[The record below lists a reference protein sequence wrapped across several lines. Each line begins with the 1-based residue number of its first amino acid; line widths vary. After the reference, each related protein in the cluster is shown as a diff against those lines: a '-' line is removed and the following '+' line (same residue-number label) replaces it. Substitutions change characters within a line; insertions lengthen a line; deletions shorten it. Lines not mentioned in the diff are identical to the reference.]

1 MFMGVFES
9 MCVCECVCASAWV
22 CASARVQVRVCEC
35 VGVCKCACPS
45 ARARKVGFNTK
56 RLTTGSICQVSTMSF
71 VLLRKCWP
79 AILNLNSLASKND
92 FFSWLA
98 QKDMLKRFGR

>member
-1 MFMGVFES
+1 MCSWACVRACVCVS
-9 MCVCECVCASAWV
+9 MCVCECICSWACSSA
-22 CASARVQVRVCEC
+22 CREC
-35 VGVCKCACPS
+35 VCVS
-45 ARARKVGFNTK
+45 ARARKIGFNTK
-56 RLTTGSICQVSTMSF
+56 LLTTGSICQVSTMSF

-98 QKDMLKRFGR
+98 QKDLLKRLGR

>member
-1 MFMGVFES
+1 MCSWACLRACVCES
-9 MCVCECVCASAWV
+9 MCVCEHVCV
-22 CASARVQVRVCEC
+22 RVHVCEC
-35 VGVCKCACPS
+35 VGVCKCVCAS
-45 ARARKVGFNTK
+45 ARARKIGFNTK
-56 RLTTGSICQVSTMSF
+56 LLTTGSICQVSTMSF

-98 QKDMLKRFGR
+98 QKDLLKRLGR